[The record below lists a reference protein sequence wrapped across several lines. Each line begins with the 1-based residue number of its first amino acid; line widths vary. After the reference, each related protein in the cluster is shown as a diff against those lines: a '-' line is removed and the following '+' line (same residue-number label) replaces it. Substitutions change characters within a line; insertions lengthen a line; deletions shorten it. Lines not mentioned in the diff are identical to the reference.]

1 VSLLQQSNRVSTSS
15 WGGVGIVYNLIVNMK
30 GLLKV
35 KGENWELSRR
45 RRKNWALGIS
55 KGRSK

>member
-1 VSLLQQSNRVSTSS
+1 
-15 WGGVGIVYNLIVNMK
+15 VYNLIVNMK